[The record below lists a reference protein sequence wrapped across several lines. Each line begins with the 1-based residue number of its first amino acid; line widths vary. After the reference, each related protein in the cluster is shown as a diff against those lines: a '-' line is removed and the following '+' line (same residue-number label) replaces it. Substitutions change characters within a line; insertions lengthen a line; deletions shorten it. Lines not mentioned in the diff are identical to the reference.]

1 MRKFNMT
8 IQSIKILLTFV
19 VLSLTSACGGGGGSG
34 TPPND
39 PPDTTPPPTGG
50 ITRTG
55 VAFASGPVTGF
66 GSVIVNGVHYD
77 TSSASFT
84 KDGINTTQDDL
95 SVGHHVVVKGT
106 IDDDNSNAVATSV
119 DFNDNV
125 EGPVSSVNTV
135 ANTIVVLG
143 QTVQLGPETSI
154 DDSCP
159 ATIGGL
165 LSVAAVEVSGLV
177 DASGV
182 IAATRIECKSV
193 LGEMEVT
200 GTVSGLNSSAMTF
213 QINAL
218 VVDYSAA
225 AMDNFPGTITNG
237 DPVEAKGVTL
247 GASGELIA
255 TRVEFKGALFDDNAG
270 DHIEIEG
277 FITSFTSETQFDV
290 NGIPVTTSTSTT
302 FEGGAATDLGL
313 NLKVEVEGEFDAAGT
328 LVATKVEIKQA
339 KVVRVTGLVD
349 SVAGNSLVILGIT
362 VTTDSIL
369 TRFED
374 KSAADRDPLTMSDIN
389 TGDYIEVRGQ
399 EFPAGSGELA
409 AALLERDDPR
419 ARTELRGFVQAGGV
433 NRPSLTVLGV
443 TIDTDGSTVYRDVS
457 DQVMTADD
465 FWAQVAEGS
474 LVDTNGAE
482 ITSTSLLAEELSLEA
497 AN

>member
-1 MRKFNMT
+1 MRKFNMA
-8 IQSIKILLTFV
+8 IQSIKNLLTFV
-19 VLSLTSACGGGGGSG
+19 VLSLASACGGGGGS
-34 TPPND
+34 TSPID
-39 PPDTTPPPTGG
+39 SPDTTPLPTGG

-55 VAFASGPVTGF
+55 VAFASGPITGF

-77 TSSASFT
+77 TSNASFT
-84 KDGINTTQDDL
+84 KDGINTSQDDL

-119 DFNDNV
+119 DFSDNV

-159 ATIGGL
+159 ATIDGL

-177 DASGV
+177 DASGL

-200 GTVSGLNSSAMTF
+200 GTVSSLNSSAMTF

-225 AMDNFPGTITNG
+225 AMDNFPGTITDG

-270 DHIEIEG
+270 NHAEIEG
-277 FITSFTSETQFDV
+277 FITSFDSTTAFAV
-290 NGIPVTTSTSTT
+290 NGIPVTTNSSTS
-302 FEGGAATDLGL
+302 FEGGSSSDLGQ
-313 NLKVEVEGEFDAAGT
+313 NLKVEVEGEFDAEGN

-339 KVVRVTGLVD
+339 KAVRVTGLAD
-349 SVAGNSLVILGIT
+349 SVAGESLVILGIT
-362 VTTDSIL
+362 VTTDSTV

-374 KSAADRDPLTMSDIN
+374 KSDADIDPLTMSDIN
-389 TGDYIEVRGQ
+389 TGAYIEVRGQ

-409 AALLERDDPR
+409 AAIIERDDPR
-419 ARTELRGFVQAGGV
+419 ARTELRGFVEVGGV
-433 NRPSLTVLGV
+433 NRPSLTVFGV
-443 TIDTDGSTVYRDVS
+443 TINTDGTTVYRDAA
-457 DQVMTADD
+457 DQVMLADD
-465 FWAQVAEGS
+465 FWAQVTEGT
-474 LVDTNGAE
+474 LVDTRGTE
-482 ITSTSLLAEELSLEA
+482 TTSTSLQAEEIELET